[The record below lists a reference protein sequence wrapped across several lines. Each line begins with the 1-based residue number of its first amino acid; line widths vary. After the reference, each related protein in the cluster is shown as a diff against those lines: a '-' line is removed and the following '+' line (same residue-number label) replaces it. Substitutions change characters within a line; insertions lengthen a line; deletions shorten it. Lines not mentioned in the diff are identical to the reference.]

1 MKSVRLKLT
10 EEINQEVNQKTIII
24 QQENWSKYVAAF
36 DYIDKMLIVLSA
48 SSSGVYIIC
57 YVSVGALIGV
67 TGASF
72 TLSFSLTT
80 GIIKK
85 KYGKK
90 QIEKVW

>member
-1 MKSVRLKLT
+1 
-10 EEINQEVNQKTIII
+10 
-24 QQENWSKYVAAF
+24 
-36 DYIDKMLIVLSA
+36 MLIVLSA

-90 QIEKVW
+90 QKEKVW